1 MQNSVGWTAELMTF
15 QCTSFIFRPLNRHE
29 KESLYQGDG
38 CYSTSLRRVA
48 HSWATTSSQLIML
61 MLKEYFLSLQSGS
74 KPQPQSSTQPFL
86 AEALITCLNH
96 FKMLLGFQ
104 ERIREILWKTRIGTK
119 LTKLINIT
127 NVFTVFESEIAKYL
141 LTTYLHNKG
150 TDQIAKYFIPQ
161 LVETGSFEMIA
172 LQPFISCIKNMTVRI
187 TRKRI
192 FIIIR
197 AGRNQTILGFRGN
210 SRSVLWSY
218 VTVLS

>member
-15 QCTSFIFRPLNRHE
+15 QCTSFIFRPLKRHE
-29 KESLYQGDG
+29 KESLYQGGG

-48 HSWATTSSQLIML
+48 HSWVTTSSQLTML

-96 FKMLLGFQ
+96 FKMLLGLQ
-104 ERIREILWKTRIGTK
+104 ERIREILWKTRIGTN

-150 TDQIAKYFIPQ
+150 TDQIAKYLLTTYLHNKGTDQ
-161 LVETGSFEMIA
+161 IA
-172 LQPFISCIKNMTVRI
+172 KYFSWQKQDLLK
-187 TRKRI
+187 
-192 FIIIR
+192 
-197 AGRNQTILGFRGN
+197 
-210 SRSVLWSY
+210 
-218 VTVLS
+218 